1 MSSPERHP
9 TIILVHGAFADASSW
24 DAVADQLRGSG
35 FAVVTA
41 GNPLRKLDHDAA
53 SISALVKSIEGPV
66 TLVGHSYGG
75 SVATG
80 AAVGAKN
87 VRSLVYVA
95 GFAPDA
101 GESAAD
107 LSAKYPGSQ
116 LGDAIAPAPMSYGD
130 VDLYIRKDRFH
141 HVFAADVPPDQGLRM
156 ASGQRP
162 VTQAALGQ
170 PASTPAWRSVPSWFI
185 YGSADRCIPPA
196 ALEFMA
202 VRAKSRKTVVVSGAS
217 HAVMVAQPDAVA
229 RLITEAAA
237 STGG

>member
-1 MSSPERHP
+1 MSSPEPHP
-9 TIILVHGAFADASSW
+9 TIVLVHGAFADASSW
-24 DAVADQLRGSG
+24 AAVADQLRGSG

-41 GNPLRKLDHDAA
+41 GNPLRSLDHDAA
-53 SISALVKSIEGPV
+53 SVSALVKSIEGPV

-75 SVATG
+75 SVATA

-95 GFAPDA
+95 GFAPDT
-101 GESAAD
+101 GESAAG

-116 LGDAIAPAPMSYGD
+116 LGDAIAPAPMSDGG

-141 HVFAADVPPDQGLRM
+141 HVFAADVSADQGLRM

-170 PASTPAWRSVPSWFI
+170 PASTPAWKSIPSWFI

-202 VRAKSRKTVVVSGAS
+202 VRAKSRKTIVVSGAS
-217 HAVMVAQPDAVA
+217 HALMVAQPDAVA
-229 RLITEAAA
+229 RLITEAAGA
-237 STGG
+237 A